1 MTEDECGLGSSFFG
15 LKRFHITVKMCKQRA
30 ITVFGLIGVVIS
42 FLVNYYYKAR
52 FSNLFNF
59 YSICVETGKD

>member
-15 LKRFHITVKMCKQRA
+15 FKRFHITVKIRKQRA

-52 FSNLFNF
+52 FSNLFTF
-59 YSICVETGKD
+59 YCICVETGKD